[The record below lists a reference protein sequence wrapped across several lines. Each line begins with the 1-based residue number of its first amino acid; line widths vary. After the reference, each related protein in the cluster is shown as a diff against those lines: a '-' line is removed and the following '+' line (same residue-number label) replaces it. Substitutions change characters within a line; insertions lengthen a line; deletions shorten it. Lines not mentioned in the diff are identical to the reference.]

1 MGNDMTKQPNLMEIL
16 YAAVDS
22 ETGADVA
29 YQGDSLEEYY
39 KLAENKDKLTGA
51 GQLIEFAA
59 VFGKIGDSDQR
70 IIKAF
75 EEDPDLCN
83 GLPADRSLICNED
96 LFTAR
101 VRPRSPIPHETS
113 VAHGIRDEDL
123 VHHPFYEEHFRRFV
137 QEIKDCVL
145 LIHNAAYDWPVFK
158 WHAEKIGVELEP
170 YAVIDTFRLARLVL
184 PDQRYHSN
192 QFLMHQFKVPRLK
205 GHLAA
210 PDSAV
215 TLMVFKRLLKL
226 YLSTTDDDSLEGLCK
241 ALSKPIR
248 RKVWPFGKHKGK
260 LIEEIPADYLDWW
273 FEKRIVED
281 YANED
286 WELSYWAAVCLD
298 GYNKGRTSHAKKCME
313 EFQKK
318 LVWPCFD

>member
-1 MGNDMTKQPNLMEIL
+1 MNNLHKIM

-29 YQGDSLEEYY
+29 YQGDSMEEYCEFM
-39 KLAENKDKLTGA
+39 KKTENVTGA
-51 GQLIEFAA
+51 GQLIEFAS
-59 VFGKIGDSDQR
+59 VFGKVTDSDEE
-70 IIKAF
+70 IIKPF
-75 EEDPDLCN
+75 EENPFLCE
-83 GLPADRSLICNED
+83 GQPLDQCLISWEN
-96 LFTAR
+96 LFAAR
-101 VRPRSPIPHETS
+101 VRPPSPIPHETS

-123 VHHPFYEEHFRRFV
+123 KGFPTFDESFAKFV
-137 QEIKDCVL
+137 EEIKGFVL

-158 WHAEKIGVELEP
+158 WHAERIGVKLEP

-192 QFLMHQFKVPRLK
+192 QYLMHQFKIPRLK

-226 YLSTTDDDSLEGLCK
+226 YLSETDDESLEGLCS
-241 ALSKPIR
+241 ALSKPIE
-248 RKVWPFGKHKGK
+248 RKLWPFGKHKGK
-260 LIEEIPADYLDWW
+260 LITDIPADYWDWW

-298 GYNKGRTSHAKKCME
+298 SYNKGRTNHAQKCLA
-313 EFQKK
+313 EFRKG
-318 LVWPCFD
+318 LIWPCLD